1 MDLAE
6 GTHKLRSTIF
16 CLYDCRLNNN
26 NCPVNVV
33 DIQIILI
40 FFHIRGTELKTEL
53 NAHLNDFGTVYQQK
67 EILITKRIENF
78 FRPLKRPIKVFNG
91 FGNQ

>member
-26 NCPVNVV
+26 NRPVNVV

-40 FFHIRGTELKTEL
+40 FFHIRGTELSNRAKCL
-53 NAHLNDFGTVYQQK
+53 FFD
-67 EILITKRIENF
+67 LIINNTRNGLIFIRVAYK
-78 FRPLKRPIKVFNG
+78 PLSNLPTIYTCMKPF
-91 FGNQ
+91 

>member
-53 NAHLNDFGTVYQQK
+53 NAYS
-67 EILITKRIENF
+67 LI
-78 FRPLKRPIKVFNG
+78 
-91 FGNQ
+91 

>member
-1 MDLAE
+1 MDFAE

-40 FFHIRGTELKTEL
+40 YFHIRGTELSHRAKCLFFDLIIYHTRNGL
-53 NAHLNDFGTVYQQK
+53 IFLRVALYFRLLS
-67 EILITKRIENF
+67 EIMYDHT
-78 FRPLKRPIKVFNG
+78 
-91 FGNQ
+91 

>member
-40 FFHIRGTELKTEL
+40 FFHIRGTELSNRAKCL
-53 NAHLNDFGTVYQQK
+53 FFD
-67 EILITKRIENF
+67 LIIYHTR
-78 FRPLKRPIKVFNG
+78 NG
-91 FGNQ
+91 HT

>member
-40 FFHIRGTELKTEL
+40 FFHIRVTELSNRAKCLFFDLTIHHTSF
-53 NAHLNDFGTVYQQK
+53 AIFIHK
-67 EILITKRIENF
+67 EN
-78 FRPLKRPIKVFNG
+78 IKVSKF
-91 FGNQ
+91 QICDLMSEECRR

>member
-1 MDLAE
+1 MDFAE

-40 FFHIRGTELKTEL
+40 YFHIRGTELSHRAKCL
-53 NAHLNDFGTVYQQK
+53 LFNLSIYHNRNGLPYQ
-67 EILITKRIENF
+67 
-78 FRPLKRPIKVFNG
+78 PLSNLQSIYTCMQPF
-91 FGNQ
+91 